1 MKKQLLTFANYIHKT
16 LFVIVL
22 FVIIANPVNASTLYS
37 IASSSW
43 SSGNTWSHSL
53 GGPACDCT
61 PTSSDVIIIVSPFTV
76 TSASDI
82 TIGPGGNAGTLTIES
97 GGSLNLS
104 TKNFEVKSGG
114 TFNLYGTISAKNVE
128 FNNGSSVTTFLGS
141 TITVTGDFENK
152 NNSTGIII
160 NGTMAVAGNFKNGDG
175 ATISGT
181 TGAISVVGSVS
192 NSGAVFGGS
201 ACSPSPCTFAGG
213 SLPIELINF
222 EAKLNEKIVELH
234 WSTASE
240 INNDFFTIEKST
252 NGSSFEFIAKKDGA
266 GNSIS
271 RKDYSLS
278 DDNPSVGTSYYRLKQ
293 TDFDGKFEYSNLVAV
308 NYEKN
313 STGCVLTVYPN
324 PCTSECTIDLTE
336 CDNSESPEI
345 NVELVDALGSKVF
358 SKVPLRDDK
367 GSFSFSFDSKN
378 NLKPGIYIVRG
389 VSKKENY
396 TKKIIIK

>member
-1 MKKQLLTFANYIHKT
+1 MKKQLLPFDNYIQKT

-22 FVIIANPVNASTLYS
+22 FVIIAGSVNASTLYS

-43 SSGNTWSHSL
+43 SAGGTWSHTQ

-61 PTSSDVIIIVSPFTV
+61 PTASDVVVIVSPYTV
-76 TSASDI
+76 TSTSDI

-97 GGSLNLS
+97 GGSLNMS
-104 TKNFEVKSGG
+104 TKNLDVKSEG
-114 TFNLYGTISAKNVE
+114 TFNLYGTISAKDVE
-128 FNNGSSVTTFLGS
+128 FDNGSTVTTFFGS
-141 TITVTGDFENK
+141 LITVTGDFENK

-160 NGTMAVAGNFKNGDG
+160 NGTMAVAGGFKNGTG

-192 NSGAVFGGS
+192 NSGAVFEGS

-222 EAKLNEKIVELH
+222 DAKLNEKTVEFN
-234 WSTASE
+234 WTTASE

-266 GNSIS
+266 GNSTS
-271 RKDYSLS
+271 RKDYSLT
-278 DDNPSVGTSYYRLKQ
+278 DDNPTTGTSYYRLKQ

-324 PCTSECTIDLTE
+324 PCTSECTIDLAE

-345 NVELVDALGSKVF
+345 NVELVDASGSKVF

-389 VSKKENY
+389 VSRKENY